1 MQDANSGDITRLLQ
15 DWQSGDAEALERLT
29 PLVYGELRR
38 MARRHMGRQERGR
51 TLQTTALIHDAWL
64 RLVRQPQPAWQ
75 SRSHFFAV
83 CAMAM
88 RQILV
93 DHARARR
100 SAKRSAGERG
110 TTTIEGVAEVSA
122 ERAAE
127 VLALDAALSELKAL
141 HPRQCSVVECRY
153 FGGLT
158 VDETAEALRVSRE
171 TVMRDWKVARAWLHR
186 ALSAGEEA

>member
-1 MQDANSGDITRLLQ
+1 MQEAQSGEVTRLLRA
-15 DWQSGDAEALERLT
+15 WQGGDAEALARLT
-29 PLVYGELRR
+29 PLIYGELRR
-38 MARRHMGRQERGR
+38 MARRHMGRQEQGR

-64 RLVRQPQPAWQ
+64 RLVRRSKQ
-75 SRSHFFAV
+75 SWHNRSHFFAV
-83 CAMAM
+83 CAIAM

-100 SAKRSAGERG
+100 SAKRDVRECGL
-110 TTTIEGVAEVSA
+110 TIEGVAEVSP

-127 VLALDAALSELKAL
+127 VLALDAALTELKAL
-141 HPRQCSVVECRY
+141 HPRQGSVVECRY

-171 TVMRDWKVARAWLHR
+171 TVLRDWKMARAWLHR
-186 ALSAGEEA
+186 ALSAGEDG